1 MTLLPTDLRTVT
13 DAAWRAMDATPG
25 HLTEREGR
33 FLLLLEACAPARG
46 ATVEIGSFK
55 GKSTVGLALVARHYG
70 RGPVVT
76 VDPHTS
82 PSITD
87 PNEPG
92 ESSWEDFQASL
103 SRAGVSDCV
112 EAHRAYSRDLAR
124 GWSRPI
130 RLLWIDGDHTYA
142 GVRED
147 LDLFRAHLVPGAI
160 VALHDVLANFEG
172 PIRVFARDI
181 LGSDDFGPAG
191 LCGSI
196 GWAQWL
202 PGAGGARRFRR
213 ARRLLALRAA
223 ALIPFLRPGGQQRG
237 LVRVCYNV
245 CRAVVPHHPVPPE
258 RWVASVALAPRA

>member
-1 MTLLPTDLRTVT
+1 
-13 DAAWRAMDATPG
+13 MDATPG

-33 FLLLLEACAPARG
+33 FLSLMAACAPVRG
-46 ATVEIGSFK
+46 TMVEIGSYK
-55 GKSTVGLALVARHYG
+55 GKSTVGLAFVARHYG
-70 RGPVVT
+70 LGHVVT

-92 ESSWEDFQASL
+92 ESSYEAFCDSL
-103 SRAGVSDCV
+103 ERAGVVGDV

-124 GWSRPI
+124 GWDRAI

-142 GVRED
+142 GAKED

-160 VALHDVLANFEG
+160 VAMHDVLANFEG

-196 GWAQWL
+196 GWAQYR
-202 PGAGGARRFRR
+202 PGQGGAPRFRR
-213 ARRLLALRAA
+213 SRRWLARRVAM
-223 ALIPFLRPGGQQRG
+223 LIPFVREGQRQRG
-237 LVRVCYNV
+237 LVRMGYNV
-245 CRAVVPHHPVPPE
+245 WRALVPHHPRPAE
-258 RWVASVALAPRA
+258 AWVEAVRLGPDT